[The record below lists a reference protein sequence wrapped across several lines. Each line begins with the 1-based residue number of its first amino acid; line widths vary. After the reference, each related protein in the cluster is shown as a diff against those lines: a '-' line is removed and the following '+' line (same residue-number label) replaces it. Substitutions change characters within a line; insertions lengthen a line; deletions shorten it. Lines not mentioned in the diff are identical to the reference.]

1 MSLASDFWTGSLAV
15 SAGASGAIFG
25 LLGALL
31 WVVIR
36 NKGRVGRLTKRGMLF
51 MVLFSLYVG
60 FTSAGV
66 DNAAHIGGLVC
77 GFLAAVLLYRK
88 RSTARQEA

>member
-1 MSLASDFWTGSLAV
+1 
-15 SAGASGAIFG
+15 
-25 LLGALL
+25 
-31 WVVIR
+31 
-36 NKGRVGRLTKRGMLF
+36 

-60 FTSAGV
+60 FTSVGV